1 MRVDYYVL
9 MKVDSLQISLNIPY
23 VIYEKS
29 GLYELKSAGGLG
41 QIFISGTSLNQIG
54 AVWLDLP

>member
-29 GLYELKSAGGLG
+29 S
-41 QIFISGTSLNQIG
+41 
-54 AVWLDLP
+54 